1 METIIKKNKIKSNIF
16 TYCFLF
22 YFYGATYVTI
32 EVFFREHSHWTMF
45 LLGAICGL
53 IIGKLNEFIPW
64 EKSFFLQC
72 LIGAT
77 IITIMEFIWGYFLN
91 IKLGLNLWD
100 YSNLWGNFK
109 GQICPLFSVCWFFL
123 SGIGII
129 LDDYL
134 KYWFFSGEK
143 PYYKI

>member
-1 METIIKKNKIKSNIF
+1 
-16 TYCFLF
+16 
-22 YFYGATYVTI
+22 
-32 EVFFREHSHWTMF
+32 
-45 LLGAICGL
+45 
-53 IIGKLNEFIPW
+53 
-64 EKSFFLQC
+64 
-72 LIGAT
+72 
-77 IITIMEFIWGYFLN
+77 MEFIWGYFLN